1 MKKILSAI
9 AALTVCAAMLAG
21 CTGSGTPATVQDE
34 AATTSATAAAD
45 AGDDSDDSIKDETDT
60 EDEDS
65 TDEGSDENADD
76 TYSTDDNGEVP
87 SYASMDEFVNSDYT
101 SLDYE
106 QIGAKESLTF
116 EFTKT
121 IAGIKEVYMD
131 VESTDGTMAMMMAF
145 DSNNNIAMS
154 VIGFGADTE
163 MNIIITDMVMY
174 MLDPASKTGLYYAVD
189 ESIFEEYN
197 TDDILSSLDFDMDSF
212 SDSEKIGVCKVQ
224 IDGKE
229 YVFEYSEEAKM
240 GYLFEEDGNLV
251 AIAYA
256 DDTYEFSALVI
267 NEFSGTVPAGVYD
280 IPDDYE
286 LVDLSEFMNE

>member
-21 CTGSGTPATVQDE
+21 CTGSGTPTTVQDE
-34 AATTSATAAAD
+34 AATTSAAAAAD
-45 AGDDSDDSIKDETDT
+45 AGDDSIKDETDT

-87 SYASMDEFVNSDYT
+87 AYASIDEFVNSDYT

-154 VIGFGADTE
+154 ASGSGVDAEI
-163 MNIIITDMVMY
+163 NIIITDMVMY
-174 MLDPASKTGLYYAVD
+174 MLDPATKTGLYYAVD
-189 ESIFEEYN
+189 ESIFDEYN
-197 TDDILSSLDFDMDSF
+197 TDEILGSLDVDVDSF

-240 GYLFEEDGNLV
+240 GYLFETDGNLV

-256 DDTYEFSALVI
+256 DNTYDFDALVI
-267 NEFSGTVPAGVYD
+267 NEFSGNVPAGVYD